1 VSLTAADVAEIMRL
15 VEQSTFD
22 ELTLEM
28 EGIKLSLRRGAPI
41 VGVPG
46 KVAAAGSEAP
56 SSGGPGT
63 PPSPRTEGATAV
75 PEASSAPR
83 PDPIASAA
91 AVGSSLRP
99 PGTARKSAADAVGS
113 PPSPRGAAAAASTA
127 GSGGPATA
135 GSRPPQTNT
144 VAAPADPD
152 VHEVA
157 SPLLGTF
164 YRAPKP
170 GAPPYVEVG
179 AQVDEGTVVA
189 IIEVM
194 KLMNTVRAGVRGTVT
209 EILVAD
215 GALAEY
221 GETLMR
227 VRKAG

>member
-1 VSLTAADVAEIMRL
+1 MSLTAADVAEIMRL
-15 VEQSTFD
+15 VEQSNFD

-28 EGIKLSLRRGAPI
+28 DGIKLCLRRGALAEPPT
-41 VGVPG
+41 PG
-46 KVAAAGSEAP
+46 
-56 SSGGPGT
+56 
-63 PPSPRTEGATAV
+63 
-75 PEASSAPR
+75 
-83 PDPIASAA
+83 
-91 AVGSSLRP
+91 
-99 PGTARKSAADAVGS
+99 AADIPVASIADSS
-113 PPSPRGAAAAASTA
+113 PPH
-127 GSGGPATA
+127 
-135 GSRPPQTNT
+135 TNT

-152 VHEVA
+152 VHAVA

-170 GAPPYVEVG
+170 GAPPFVEVG
-179 AQVDEGTVVA
+179 AQVEEETVVA